1 MQSKVNDNIQIIIDP
16 GHGGSETGAVAN
28 GYKEKDLNLT
38 VSLELRKILQGY
50 FSKVLMTRETD
61 VYFDLNERAAWM
73 AQKAAVFSGR
83 TIGLSI
89 HENAFNGQ
97 ARGTEVIY
105 SVHST
110 TDLSKCITD
119 KIAELGVPRRNPNM
133 YTKSSSK
140 GADIDY
146 FGIIRNS
153 GKAQIV
159 IIESLFIDNA
169 SDAQFLKQA
178 DFLKNLARKIAEGL
192 LEYLKIPQEQSKPE
206 TPKQHWAKAD
216 NDELMKD
223 GILLSDHTSTLDN
236 PATEGFVLSMLNRIR
251 KDNK

>member
-16 GHGGSETGAVAN
+16 GHGGSETGAMAN

-61 VYFDLNERAAWM
+61 VYFDLNERSYWI
-73 AQKAAVFSGR
+73 AQKAAAFSGK

-89 HENAFNGQ
+89 HQNAFNGQ
-97 ARGTEVIY
+97 ARGTEIIY
-105 SVHST
+105 SVNST
-110 TDLSKCITD
+110 SDLSKCIAD
-119 KIAELGVPRRNPNM
+119 KIAELDVPRRNPNM

-140 GADIDY
+140 GANIDY

-153 GKAQIV
+153 GKAQTV

-169 SDAQFLKQA
+169 SDVQSLKQT

-192 LEYLKIPQEQSKPE
+192 LEYLNISEEPPKP
-206 TPKQHWAKAD
+206 HWAKAD
-216 NDELMKD
+216 NDELMKA
-223 GILLSDHTSTLDN
+223 GILTSDHTASLDKL
-236 PATEGFVLSMLNRIR
+236 ATEGLVISLINRIR
-251 KDNK
+251 KENK

>member
-1 MQSKVNDNIQIIIDP
+1 MNDNIQIIIDP

-73 AQKAAVFSGR
+73 AQKASAFSGR
-83 TIGLSI
+83 TIGLSV

-97 ARGTEVIY
+97 ARGTEIIY
-105 SVHST
+105 SVHSMP
-110 TDLSKCITD
+110 DLAKCIAD
-119 KIAELGVPRRNPNM
+119 KIAELDVPRRNPNM

-140 GADIDY
+140 GANIDY

-153 GKAQIV
+153 GKAQTV
-159 IIESLFIDNA
+159 IIESLFIDND
-169 SDAQFLKQA
+169 SDVQFLKQT
-178 DFLKNLARKIAEGL
+178 DFLKIMARKIAEGL
-192 LEYLKIPQEQSKPE
+192 LEYLKIPEEQSKSEP
-206 TPKQHWAKAD
+206 PQKHWAKKD
-216 NDELMKD
+216 NDELMKA
-223 GILLSDHTSTLDN
+223 GILLSDHTTTLDN

-251 KDNK
+251 KENK